1 MKLETLVTTM
11 HQTGFDLYTRMNLQ
25 TDAVIANQTDQN
37 SYAEAWMNGYSVKM
51 VSTDTR
57 GLSRNRNLALA
68 HASQCADCVLFTD
81 DDLVFA
87 DGYERMIAEE
97 FEKHP
102 EAEAIRFNIHEL
114 PSSRRLG
121 MRRIERFERATR
133 RNMSASGV
141 CGVVV
146 KNEVLKRHNL
156 RFHESFGA
164 GTENYCGEDTLFL
177 MQMLDRRVRLY
188 RSPVDIAGIHQASS
202 SWYRGANEAYFTIAG
217 AVLGEAYPKTA
228 YLIALRSALKARRRK
243 RGRLSFWRVL
253 ACYYRGIRTGGYSSR

>member
-11 HQTGFDLYTRMNLQ
+11 HQTGFDIYTRMNLQ

-37 SYAEAWMNGYSVKM
+37 SYAEARINGHSVKM

-68 HASQCADCVLFTD
+68 HASQCADYVLFTD

-87 DGYERMIAEE
+87 DGYERMIEEE
-97 FEKHP
+97 FERHP
-102 EAEAIRFNIHEL
+102 EAEAIRFNIHEM

-141 CGVVV
+141 WGVVV
-146 KNEVLKRHNL
+146 KNEILKKHSL
-156 RFHESFGA
+156 RFHENFGA
-164 GTENYCGEDTLFL
+164 GTVNYCGEDTIFL
-177 MQMLDRRVRLY
+177 MQMIDKKVKFY
-188 RSPVDIAGIHQASS
+188 RSPVDIAGIAQMES
-202 SWYRGANEAYFTIAG
+202 SWYRGANEKYFTVAG
-217 AVLGEAYPKTA
+217 AVLAEAYPKSA
-228 YLIALRSALKARRRK
+228 YLLAIRSAFRARRRK
-243 RGRLSFWRVL
+243 RGKLSLWRMLV
-253 ACYYRGIRTGGYSSR
+253 CYFRGIRMGGYSPR